1 MEFVQCSSAFSITRN
16 PCRKIQHC
24 CCFFFNLNSYLANT
38 EANRNSLFST
48 KEIPQKGTF
57 KIKTDAEHGISD
69 PSTSH
74 FCLST
79 KICYNVN
86 SLYIYRGSSPQQLHQ
101 ETKSRKKKKMLSES
115 HIVQFSGLTWCVFA
129 ENIRNNTKK
138 SEGTTKSLWHIW
150 IWVYSVFCFY
160 NSETL
165 S

>member
-16 PCRKIQHC
+16 PCRKIQHF
-24 CCFFFNLNSYLANT
+24 FFFNLNSYLANT

-57 KIKTDAEHGISD
+57 KIKTDGKHGISN

-86 SLYIYRGSSPQQLHQ
+86 SLYIYRGSSPRQLHQ
-101 ETKSRKKKKMLSES
+101 ETKSRKKKCYLKVTLYNS
-115 HIVQFSGLTWCVFA
+115 QDWRDVFA
-129 ENIRNNTKK
+129 ENIRNDTKK
-138 SEGTTKSLWHIW
+138 SEGTTKSLYETHLDLGLQ
-150 IWVYSVFCFY
+150 CF
-160 NSETL
+160 L
-165 S
+165 LL